1 MRNLIDIKNLTTD
14 EIIEITDLAEKFEQ
28 GQAKSTCNGKNL
40 ALLFCENSTRT
51 RFSFEMAAN
60 KLGIFT
66 YNFDAGKSS
75 FSKGETLKDTIEN
88 LYAIGMDGIVI
99 RHSEGGTT
107 RQMSEEVS
115 SPISFINA
123 GEGDSAHPT
132 QALLDFYTMK
142 KHLCNVEGMK
152 IAIVGDIKHSRVAA
166 SNIELLKRFGADIW
180 LCAPEYFSKETEGT
194 TFTDSLE
201 EALKDA
207 DVAMFLR
214 IQNER
219 LEDKVPI
226 FEYVD
231 KYGLTLEKFKKFARK
246 DTLIMHP
253 GPVNRNVELSSEI
266 VDGELG
272 KTILEQAHNG
282 VFVRMAVL
290 ELLFA
295 DCSRKAVTA
304 LQAQGGN

>member
-1 MRNLIDIKNLTTD
+1 MFKNLVGIKNLNTED
-14 EIIEITDLAEKFEQ
+14 IVQIIDLAEKFEQ
-28 GQAKSTCNGKNL
+28 GQVKSTCHGKNL

-75 FSKGETLKDTIEN
+75 FSKGETLNDTIEN
-88 LYAIGMDGIVI
+88 LYAIGMNGVVI
-99 RHSEGGTT
+99 RHSESGIVE
-107 RQMSEEVS
+107 RLFEEVS
-115 SPISFINA
+115 APISFINA
-123 GEGDSAHPT
+123 GDGNNEHPT

-152 IAIVGDIKHSRVAA
+152 IAIIGDIKHSRVAS
-166 SNIELLKRFGADIW
+166 SNIELLKRFGADVW
-180 LCAPEYFSKETEGT
+180 LCAPEYFSKEVEGT
-194 TFTDSLE
+194 TKTDSLE
-201 EALKDA
+201 EALKGADA
-207 DVAMFLR
+207 AMFLR

-226 FEYVD
+226 FDYVE
-231 KYGLTLEKFKKFARK
+231 KYGLTLEKFKKYARK

-290 ELLFA
+290 ELL
-295 DCSRKAVTA
+295 
-304 LQAQGGN
+304 LGGGK